1 MTTSISNTSSK
12 KKIPSVDPLYFSTSN
27 KNNSSAFESLPA
39 ELLSLCLVEFS
50 SWGDL
55 AKLSCVQK
63 SWSSLL
69 MDAGVG
75 SEWALA
81 EALLEGTNGLQKNS
95 TLAMKFLHQLAGV
108 IISHDEDDT
117 PDDIAKYQILSEKP
131 FTPAMKRLGECYFQQ
146 NNKNEGLAW
155 LQAAY
160 ELGGDLQAAYDLG
173 TIYEK
178 GKFAVE
184 MDVYAATEWFKKSA
198 EGGHVDGM
206 AEYAMCCELG
216 CGREISD
223 EESLEWYMK
232 AARKGHVTANF
243 SVGEA
248 FEEAR
253 GVPQSDSEAC
263 IWYCKAALKGDDG
276 SIAALRRLHDIARI
290 VVPGITNLL
299 GN

>member
-1 MTTSISNTSSK
+1 MSLSIAKNSPK
-12 KKIPSVDPLYFSTSN
+12 EKIPSVNPLFFST
-27 KNNSSAFESLPA
+27 NNNEDSAFASLPV
-39 ELLSLCLVEFS
+39 ELLSPCLVEFAT
-50 SWGDL
+50 WGDL

-63 SWSSLL
+63 SWSNLL
-69 MDAGVG
+69 MDASIG

-81 EALLEGTNGLQKNS
+81 EALLEGSDGLQKNP
-95 TLAMKFLHQLAGV
+95 TLAMTFLHQLAGV
-108 IISHDEDDT
+108 IISPNEAGSSN
-117 PDDIAKYQILSEKP
+117 DIANYQIIANKP
-131 FTPAMKRLGECYFQQ
+131 FAPAMKRLGECYFEQ
-146 NNKNEGLAW
+146 NKKNEGLAW
-155 LQAAY
+155 LKAAY
-160 ELGGDLQAAYDLG
+160 ELGGNLQAAYDLG
-173 TIYEK
+173 VVYEH
-178 GKFAVE
+178 GKFDVE
-184 MDVYAATEWFKKSA
+184 MDVYLATEWFKKSA

-216 CGREISD
+216 CGREIND

-263 IWYCKAALKGDDG
+263 IWYHKAAIEGDEG
-276 SIAALRRLHDIARI
+276 SIAALRRLSDIARI

>member
-1 MTTSISNTSSK
+1 MAISISNASSK
-12 KKIPSVDPLYFSTSN
+12 KKNPSVDPLYFSTD
-27 KNNSSAFESLPA
+27 KNESSSFASLPV
-39 ELLSLCLVEFS
+39 ELLSQCLVEFS

-63 SWSSLL
+63 TWSNLL
-69 MDAGVG
+69 MDASVG

-81 EALLEGTNGLQKNS
+81 EALLEGTDGLQKNS

-108 IISHDEDDT
+108 IISSDEDNNSN
-117 PDDIAKYQILSEKP
+117 DIAKYEIISDKP
-131 FTPAMKRLGECYFQQ
+131 FAPAMKRLGECYFKQ

-155 LQAAY
+155 LHAAY
-160 ELGGDLQAAYDLG
+160 DLGGDLQAAYDLG
-173 TIYEK
+173 TIYEN
-178 GKFAVE
+178 GKFDVE
-184 MDVYAATEWFKKSA
+184 MDVYLATEWFRKSA
-198 EGGHVDGM
+198 EGGHLDGM

-216 CGREISD
+216 CGREIND
-223 EESLEWYMK
+223 EESLEWYMR

-263 IWYCKAALKGDDG
+263 IWYSKAAVKGDDG
-276 SIAALRRLHDIARI
+276 SIAALRRLRDIARI
-290 VVPGITNLL
+290 VCPGITNLL